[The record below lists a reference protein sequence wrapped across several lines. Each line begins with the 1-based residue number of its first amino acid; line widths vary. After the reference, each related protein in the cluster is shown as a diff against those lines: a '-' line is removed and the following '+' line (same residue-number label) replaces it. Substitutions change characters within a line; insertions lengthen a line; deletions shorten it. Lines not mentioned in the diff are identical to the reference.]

1 MRLRIKSSGLWAAL
15 LAALIGSVPAVAAE
29 RLGLSDE
36 LGALAQPISCDV
48 PVAKVVLNYL
58 IDDNKVYSDIKVFP
72 TVFSSCVKTVLSG
85 AIPKSYLPVP
95 SLSCR
100 EEIKD
105 ADAATFRYQ
114 QDFPLVGKDKSAVF
128 ISGHHDETLD
138 AASFEWLRDMKM
150 FTDKN
155 GTYAADRQY
164 NAAPDKE
171 IILKI
176 IDNKHFGTNNC
187 DELKSLHLDI
197 SLSKQ
202 KGVNPSQP
210 NTTMTLEQNGWVAV
224 Q

>member
-1 MRLRIKSSGLWAAL
+1 MRLYVKSGGLFVTL
-15 LAALIGSVPAVAAE
+15 LAVFIVSVPAVAAE

-36 LGALAQPISCDV
+36 LSPLAQSINCDV

-58 IDDNKVYSDIKVFP
+58 IEDGKVYSDIKVFP
-72 TVFSSCVKTVLSG
+72 TFFSSCVKTVFSG
-85 AIPKSYLPVP
+85 AIPKIYLPVP

-128 ISGHHDETLD
+128 ISGHRDETLN
-138 AASFEWLRDMKM
+138 APSFEWLRDMKV

-164 NAAPDKE
+164 IAAPDNE

-176 IDNKHFGTNNC
+176 IDNKHFVTNNC
-187 DELKSLHLDI
+187 DELKSINLGV
-197 SLSKQ
+197 SLFKQ
-202 KGVNPSQP
+202 KGTNPSQP
-210 NTTMTLEQNGWVAV
+210 NTAMTLEQNGWMAV